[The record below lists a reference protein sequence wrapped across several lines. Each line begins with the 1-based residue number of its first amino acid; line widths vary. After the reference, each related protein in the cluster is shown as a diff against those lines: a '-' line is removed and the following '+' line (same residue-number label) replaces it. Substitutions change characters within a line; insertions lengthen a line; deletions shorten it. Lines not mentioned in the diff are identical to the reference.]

1 MAIIC
6 LAIHVAALCAF
17 LIVSKVHLT
26 KYHLST
32 RLHFLTKLPH
42 ATFPLQVFSAQ
53 SNSPQQC
60 NTVGPINSDTRHET
74 NFKITTLNSK

>member
-42 ATFPLQVFSAQ
+42 VKCHFSSAGFQ
-53 SNSPQQC
+53 RTSNSPQQC
-60 NTVGPINSDTRHET
+60 NTVGPINSD
-74 NFKITTLNSK
+74 NITTRDKF